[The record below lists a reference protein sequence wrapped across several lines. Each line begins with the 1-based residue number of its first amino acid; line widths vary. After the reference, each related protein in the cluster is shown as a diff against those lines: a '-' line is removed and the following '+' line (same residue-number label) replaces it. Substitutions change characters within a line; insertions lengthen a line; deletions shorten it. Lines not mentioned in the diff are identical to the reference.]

1 MNIVTVLHNKA
12 MEFADEALLAKM
24 EGNTK
29 ASEALFEKAFSLERE
44 AATSVDEQDKNSDT
58 WFILV
63 RSAAALALKCGKYQE
78 AGALI
83 RAGLEGNPP
92 KFVIKELH
100 ALEKELQAVLNEK
113 VNQVELVGVII
124 YANAD
129 ESEIRLQDIQTKE
142 LFHIT
147 VPRQLIND
155 IVKSYWADIVQVKV
169 SKTSE
174 GAIFLDEITRAA

>member
-1 MNIVTVLHNKA
+1 

-44 AATSVDEQDKNSDT
+44 AATSVDEQDKNSDS

-63 RSAAALALKCGKYQE
+63 RSAAALAIKCEKYQE
-78 AGALI
+78 AGTLI
-83 RAGLEGNPP
+83 RAGLKGNPP
-92 KFVIKELH
+92 EFIVQELH
-100 ALEKELQAVLNEK
+100 ALEQELQEALNKK
-113 VNQVELVGVII
+113 VSQAELVGVII

-129 ESEIRLQDIQTKE
+129 ESEIRLQDLQTKE
-142 LFHIT
+142 LFHIRA
-147 VPRQLIND
+147 PRQLIND
-155 IVKSYWADIVQVKV
+155 IVRSYWADIVQVKV